1 VHFSDK
7 DARNVEVAA
16 RLPPP
21 LLSLLRAAL
30 EHEHALTVVRDWD
43 ELAAAVRSRP
53 IDVVVADPRVDGKL
67 DTAGLKTLLGR
78 HPTVPVVVY
87 TALTPET
94 LRAAVELA
102 KFGVQHVVLRGFD
115 DEPSRLR
122 ELLER
127 VPASRLSDIV
137 LRELLPR
144 LDAGPALLARAV
156 ARLFEA
162 PHAFHGVD
170 DLAATAGMTR
180 RNLDRWLDRLGLA
193 SARMLLLG
201 ARLTRAVYYMRDPGY
216 LLDDIT
222 KKLGYPSTRLFARQV
237 RAATGLTPTMLRARA
252 EPERLVEELTARLCR
267 HGGTGR

>member
-7 DARNVEVAA
+7 VATNVEVAA
-16 RLPPP
+16 RLSPP
-21 LLSLLRAAL
+21 LLSHLRAAL

-43 ELAAAVRSRP
+43 ELAAVVRSRP
-53 IDVVVADPRVDGKL
+53 IDVVVADPKADGKL
-67 DTAGLKTLLGR
+67 ETAGLRTLLGR

-94 LRAAVELA
+94 LKAAVELA
-102 KFGVQHVVLRGFD
+102 KLGVQHVVLRGFD

-122 ELLER
+122 ELVER
-127 VPASRLSDIV
+127 VPASRLSDIA

-144 LDAGPALLARAV
+144 LDAGPALLKRAV
-156 ARLFEA
+156 TRLFES
-162 PHAFHGVD
+162 PHAFQSVD
-170 DLAATAGMTR
+170 DLAVAAGMTR

-222 KKLGYPSTRLFARQV
+222 KKLGYPSARLFARQV
-237 RAATGLTPTMLRARA
+237 RAATGLTPTMLRERA

-267 HGGTGR
+267 HGGSRR